1 MTLSQISKP
10 IEQYI
15 EPFEDVLREQMKSN
29 VLLLDTVV
37 RYIVKQR
44 GKRVRPML
52 VLLAAAASGEVS
64 RRSYIGASMVEILHT
79 ASLVHDDVV
88 DEATERRGMAS
99 INAIWKNKI
108 SVLVGDYLLSRGLL
122 IAVNN
127 EEFDFLR
134 ITSNSVKRMSEGEL
148 LQIQKSRQLD
158 IDEATYFRIIGD
170 KTASLISSCCE
181 IGATSASNNPEHRAA
196 LREYGEVV
204 GCAFQIRDDIF
215 DYTSQST
222 FIGKP
227 VGNDLKEK
235 KLTLP
240 LIYAFSQAPKKE
252 SKDILKRIK
261 GDAKKTDI
269 REIVQFVRSYGG
281 IEYAER
287 KAQDLITQAKATLRV
302 LEDSPAKTS
311 LLNFADFSLQRS
323 T

>member
-1 MTLSQISKP
+1 MTLSDISKP

-15 EPFEDVLREQMKSN
+15 EDFESVLREQMKSN

-37 RYIVKQR
+37 RYILRQR
-44 GKRVRPML
+44 GKRIRPML
-52 VLLAAAASGEVS
+52 VLLSAAVCGEVG
-64 RRSYIGASMVEILHT
+64 RRTYIGASMVEILHT

-88 DEATERRGMAS
+88 DESSERRGMAS

-108 SVLVGDYLLSRGLL
+108 AVLVGDYLLARGLL

-134 ITSNSVKRMSEGEL
+134 ITSNSVRRMSEGEL

-158 IDEATYFRIIGD
+158 IDEDTYFRIIGD

-181 IGATSASNNPEHRAA
+181 IGASSASIEISHREA
-196 LREYGEVV
+196 LREYGELV

-215 DYTSQST
+215 DYTSSGV
-222 FIGKP
+222 IGKP
-227 VGNDLKEK
+227 TGNDIKEK

-240 LIYAFSQAPKKE
+240 LIYAFSQAPKQE
-252 SKDILKRIK
+252 SKAILKLIK
-261 GDAKKTDI
+261 SAKQKSDI
-269 REIVQFVRSYGG
+269 RAVIEFVRSYQGLA
-281 IEYAER
+281 YAET
-287 KAQDLITQAKATLRV
+287 KAQSLIDQAKATLDIF
-302 LEDSPAKTS
+302 EQSPAKQS
-311 LLNFADFSLQRS
+311 LLAFADYSLQRS